1 MKQNTSIGVVG
12 IVMGISS
19 LLAAQGGCGGGGGD
33 GGSTGNSGACTIGS
47 VRCACYG
54 NGTCD
59 KGLACLS
66 DLCVSPTSEPGSDAG
81 KGGGGGSST
90 GQGSS
95 SASSGGTGGGQPT
108 NENLIKNGD
117 FNQGGEYWDLEFQAG
132 SASKTSNGGEFC
144 VQNESVASYASFS
157 LGYPPTIS
165 DAFPL
170 EAGAPYTLSYRVK
183 GEAKTFDAKIGGA
196 APPYTPVASFNDLVS
211 SPSLFVT
218 KSHLVLSN
226 AGMQKAGLVF
236 NVVLDYGGSICFDD
250 VVLVKN

>member
-12 IVMGISS
+12 IAVVISS

-33 GGSTGNSGACTIGS
+33 GGSTGTSGACTIGS

-59 KGLACLS
+59 EGLACLS
-66 DLCVSPTSEPGSDAG
+66 DVCVSPTTEPGSDAG

-90 GQGSS
+90 GQSSS
-95 SASSGGTGGGQPT
+95 SASSGTGGGQPT
-108 NENLIKNGD
+108 NKNLIQNGD
-117 FNQGGEYWDLEFQAG
+117 FSQGGEYWDLEVQAG

-144 VQNESVASYASFS
+144 VQNESAASYASFS

-165 DAFPL
+165 DAFLL
-170 EAGAPYTLSYRVK
+170 EAGVPYTLSYRVR
-183 GEAKTFDAKIGGA
+183 GEAKSFEAKVGGA
-196 APPYTPVASFNDLVS
+196 APPYTTVASFNDMVS
-211 SPSLFVT
+211 SPFSFDT

-226 AGMQKAGLVF
+226 ADMPKAGMAF
-236 NVVLDYGGSICFDD
+236 IVVLDYGGSICFDD
-250 VVLVKN
+250 VIFVKN